1 MNGKERI
8 INDAVFNV
16 AALMKSVGATQYM
29 EDAIVASV
37 KLMVESAYMDG
48 RIDKVTEII
57 EAQNEQDKH

>member
-1 MNGKERI
+1 MNSKERI
-8 INDAVFNV
+8 INEAAFNV
-16 AALMKSVGATQYM
+16 AALMKLVGATQYM
-29 EDAIVASV
+29 EDAIVTSV